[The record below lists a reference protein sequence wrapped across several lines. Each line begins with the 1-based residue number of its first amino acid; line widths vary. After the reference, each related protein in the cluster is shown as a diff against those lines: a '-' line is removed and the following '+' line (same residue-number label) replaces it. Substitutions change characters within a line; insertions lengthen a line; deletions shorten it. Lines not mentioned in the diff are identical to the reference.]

1 MQHFL
6 LKSEP
11 HEYSIDALA
20 AEAGGAG
27 MWDGV
32 RNYQARNV
40 LRGLRAGDQGFFY
53 HSSCKVVRG
62 PMCVSMLQR
71 HFCHGGLVGVKVCST
86 TPAAK
91 WCAAPCA
98 WVCYKGTFVMEG

>member
-11 HEYSIDALA
+11 DEYSADDLA
-20 AEAGGAG
+20 AEKTGVG

-40 LRGLRAGDQGFFY
+40 LRSLRLGDQGFFY
-53 HSSCKVVRG
+53 HSKRGQVR
-62 PMCVSMLQR
+62 
-71 HFCHGGLVGVKVCST
+71 
-86 TPAAK
+86 
-91 WCAAPCA
+91 CAL
-98 WVCYKGTFVMEG
+98 